1 MRQKSFKSL
10 SLFFAH
16 THPPQSTFNGSVQ
29 PAARTA
35 DLFSACSEWLLSTKR
50 PFADGNRNFRSQ
62 FYLQAQLFY
71 FAERTRQQRCRVPWD
86 RWSKD
91 NMSTFDG
98 SRARRGP
105 TLTSPSALA
114 LSMLSAGPLFFFW
127 AGGRSWTQLIW
138 FGTQTPA
145 SSPKSGR
152 RSVVTRHHCRFLNL
166 TSSTLSHE
174 LTSMH
179 VWCFVELIPC
189 GSTIVL
195 PAATV
200 GLFWPCRTA
209 GLSPVFSQRHT
220 LGSSFRWPCRT
231 CPVSSGVR
239 PGLLLIPHSDNG
251 SPH

>member
-1 MRQKSFKSL
+1 MQPELQTISPPVANDCSPLNDHLLMAIEIKKSVLSASATVLLRWTNKAAKVPRPMRQVIKGQHEHFWWKQSETWSHTDQSF
-10 SLFFAH
+10 
-16 THPPQSTFNGSVQ
+16 GSGVV
-29 PAARTA
+29 
-35 DLFSACSEWLLSTKR
+35 D
-50 PFADGNRNFRSQ
+50 
-62 FYLQAQLFY
+62 AQ
-71 FAERTRQQRCRVPWD
+71 C
-86 RWSKD
+86 WS
-91 NMSTFDG
+91 
-98 SRARRGP
+98 P
-105 TLTSPSALA
+105 
-114 LSMLSAGPLFFFW
+114 FFFW
-127 AGGRSWTQLIW
+127 AGGRSWTHLIW

-220 LGSSFRWPCRT
+220 LSSSFRWPCRT